1 MYRRYLGISALA
13 LAGVLVLADNAMA
26 QRRSGGVYIGPG
38 GAYYGPSGGF
48 YDGGYYGGR
57 GWYDGSYYGGR
68 GWSGG
73 GRGWGWDG
81 GRYYG
86 SPMNDGSYV
95 DYGSSDSYYD
105 DGWNGGRRGRL
116 FGRRGGYSYGSYSY
130 GGGCHGGCHGYG
142 AGCSGGY
149 YGAGCSGGSYYGS
162 SSNGNSYGAMA
173 TNGGA
178 LIELKVPADATVTFD
193 DQPTQQ
199 TGEIRQFLTPALE
212 ANKNFSYQV
221 HVKAQNMDETRKIN
235 VNADQRVT
243 MDFNMPQG
251 AEGQRAGPEQAP
263 APGRQP
269 AYGAQ
274 EKGHHEGRE
283 AAPTPRAGE
292 GNAPQAKADAHE
304 GTFLSFS
311 NGTLEMMDPEHGK
324 HTHHLSADTKVF
336 IDGQPA
342 KAEDLKADMKIKVTN
357 KQGDQQTITRIDAQS
372 KGKNEAQ
379 PKGKNEAQPRSNNG
393 AQPKEAPPPQ
403 P

>member
-26 QRRSGGVYIGPG
+26 QRRFGGY
-38 GAYYGPSGGF
+38 

-57 GWYDGSYYGGR
+57 GLYDGGYYGGR
-68 GWSGG
+68 GLYG

-81 GRYYG
+81 GRSYG
-86 SPMNDGSYV
+86 SPMYDGSNV
-95 DYGSSDSYYD
+95 NYGSSDGYYD

-116 FGRRGGYSYGSYSY
+116 FGRRGGYAYGSYSY
-130 GGGCHGGCHGYG
+130 GGGGGCHGCQGYYG
-142 AGCSGGY
+142 SGCSGGY

-162 SSNGNSYGAMA
+162 SSNSSSYGAMA

-199 TGEIRQFLTPALE
+199 KGEIRDFITPALE
-212 ANKNFSYQV
+212 ANKNFSYTV

-235 VNADQRVT
+235 VNPGQRVT
-243 MDFNMPQG
+243 MDFTQPESS
-251 AEGQRAGPEQAP
+251 AAQRLSPEQAP
-263 APGRQP
+263 TPGRRERAPARQP
-269 AYGAQ
+269 AYGAT
-274 EKGHHEGRE
+274 ELG
-283 AAPTPRAGE
+283 APPRPLAGE
-292 GNAPQAKADAHE
+292 GNAPQANAEVHE
-304 GTFLSFS
+304 EQFLSFS
-311 NGTLEMMDPEHGK
+311 NGTLEMTDPEHGK
-324 HTHHLSADTKVF
+324 HTHHVTPDTKVF

-357 KQGDQQTITRIDAQS
+357 KKGDQQTITRIDAQS

-379 PKGKNEAQPRSNNG
+379 PRSNNA